1 MSQALVVVSN
11 IVDAKSI
18 AILAN
23 YLNII
28 KFVFR
33 KNKEYKKMLEHLKL
47 LIEETLNITS
57 ARWEKQNRMRKGIK
71 LALT

>member
-1 MSQALVVVSN
+1 VSQALVVVSN

-57 ARWEKQNRMRKGIK
+57 AR
-71 LALT
+71 

>member
-1 MSQALVVVSN
+1 MSQALVVVFN

-23 YLNII
+23 NFNII

-47 LIEETLNITS
+47 LIEEILNIIS
-57 ARWEKQNRMRKGIK
+57 AR
-71 LALT
+71 